1 MICLEEIIVVRK
13 TIDMSMLDKLKI
25 DGEVANYLVQWD
37 NTLLLTA
44 YDQNRTFVLTADGEQ
59 LLIRE
64 RLKDVLSRFA
74 QANLIYEYE
83 MEVHFAKVGCQTRG
97 YVAGHHRLVPTCGSS
112 NEQVIYYMVH
122 LMEDASELESDKR
135 VEMIMTGREGDKYHV
150 QIATS
155 ERTFRRIVSA
165 ADEVAK
171 EQLSLF
177 EYWMYRLGKVKR
189 EIFER
194 TYFGDY
200 CVYTKLRKLAL
211 DLFIRTVLHILNK
224 AHKKVYGE
232 ETPAELV
239 KEVKRVINKF

>member
-1 MICLEEIIVVRK
+1 MGVVQEYE
-13 TIDMSMLDKLKI
+13 M
-25 DGEVANYLVQWD
+25 EVHFAKVGCQTRGYVAGHHRLVPTCGSS
-37 NTLLLTA
+37 N
-44 YDQNRTFVLTADGEQ
+44 EQ
-59 LLIRE
+59 
-64 RLKDVLSRFA
+64 V
-74 QANLIYEYE
+74 IYYMVHLGVVQEYE

-135 VEMIMTGREGDKYHV
+135 IEMIMNGRAGDKYHV

-165 ADEVAK
+165 ADEVAND
-171 EQLSLF
+171 QLSLF
-177 EYWMYRLGKVKR
+177 EYWMHRLGKVKR
-189 EIFER
+189 ELFER

-211 DLFIRTVLHILNK
+211 DLFISFPSLNTGCI
-224 AHKKVYGE
+224 AWG
-232 ETPAELV
+232 
-239 KEVKRVINKF
+239 R

>member
-13 TIDMSMLDKLKI
+13 IIDMSMLDKLKI

-44 YDQNRTFVLTADGEQ
+44 YDQNRTFVLTIDGE
-59 LLIRE
+59 L
-64 RLKDVLSRFA
+64 
-74 QANLIYEYE
+74 
-83 MEVHFAKVGCQTRG
+83 EVHFAKVGCQTRG

-135 VEMIMTGREGDKYHV
+135 VEMIMNGREGDKYHI

>member
-1 MICLEEIIVVRK
+1 MVRK
-13 TIDMSMLDKLKI
+13 IIDMSMLDKLKI

-44 YDQNRTFVLTADGEQ
+44 YDQNRTFVLTIDGEQ

-74 QANLIYEYE
+74 QTNL
-83 MEVHFAKVGCQTRG
+83 
-97 YVAGHHRLVPTCGSS
+97 
-112 NEQVIYYMVH
+112 IYYMVH

-135 VEMIMTGREGDKYHV
+135 IEMIMNGREGDKYHI

>member
-1 MICLEEIIVVRK
+1 MVRK
-13 TIDMSMLDKLKI
+13 IIDMSMLDKLKI

-44 YDQNRTFVLTADGEQ
+44 YDQNRTFVLTVDGEQ

-64 RLKDVLSRFA
+64 RLKDVLSRF
-74 QANLIYEYE
+74 
-83 MEVHFAKVGCQTRG
+83 KVGCQTRG

-122 LMEDASELESDKR
+122 LMEDANELESDKR
-135 VEMIMTGREGDKYHV
+135 IEMIMTGREGDKYHV

-165 ADEVAK
+165 ADEVAND
-171 EQLSLF
+171 QLSLF